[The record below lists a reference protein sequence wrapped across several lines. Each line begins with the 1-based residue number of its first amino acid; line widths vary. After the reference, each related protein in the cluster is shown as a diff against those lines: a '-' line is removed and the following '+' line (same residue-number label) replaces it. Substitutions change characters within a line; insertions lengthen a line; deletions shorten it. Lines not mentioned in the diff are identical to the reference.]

1 MSIPSRPWKD
11 DEAMVGYARERRH
24 QIFFEVPLTQRWIYR
39 TPALATLIFDLM
51 SGEQLGDDRYSNT
64 YRPRSPGPRPRSP
77 RGDSYRA
84 RSPPPRRSSPPRRV
98 SPIRR
103 GIASADTY
111 VPGGRSSR
119 PRSRSPA
126 FRRRSRSPR
135 RDDNWR
141 ARPRSPPRRA
151 FSPRRDEPRRD
162 EPRRDDYRARSPP
175 PRRDRDQYDSYTRSP
190 RPRERSPPPRERDV
204 SPARSRGMRSPV
216 RSSRYEEPRSR
227 VNSPPP
233 RRYSPL
239 RDTRDTR
246 DYRRRSPSPRRD
258 RPDPYTADT
267 WRSRRS
273 PSPARPT
280 YASNDASGRDSAA
293 TSRRSSPPPIHPS
306 RAALVEDRPA
316 REPVS
321 APRSPFRERLPDRG
335 RDYSRERE
343 RSPPRRRES
352 PPTGPRGDRDFAP
365 PTGPSSSSY
374 RNGDSNFARA
384 PPTGPSSRSYPSPAI
399 SPPAG
404 PSSLASQPPAFP
416 RGNNPVLAAPTR
428 PRGGGRGGFGGYEG
442 RGDFSG
448 PSSRRGSWGAGPRGG
463 GYYGGAP
470 SGPRGSSSG
479 PGGAAPFAPSFR
491 GSNNSTAT
499 TYPRTMRFRDHLSD
513 LPKEIPGGQRAP
525 ELYDKSKILK
535 LEAEAQK
542 LREMIDKKE
551 DAKRQK
557 LREWDSLE
565 REAETAQLRVDLAEG
580 SLRNINGEAD
590 VSDAF

>member
-1 MSIPSRPWKD
+1 MDRD
-11 DEAMVGYARERRH
+11 RERDRD
-24 QIFFEVPLTQRWIYR
+24 RR
-39 TPALATLIFDLM
+39 
-51 SGEQLGDDRYSNT
+51 DDRYSNT

-77 RGDSYRA
+77 PRGDSYRA
-84 RSPPPRRSSPPRRV
+84 RSPPPRRGSPPPRRG

-151 FSPRRDEPRRD
+151 FSPRRDDYRSERVRSPPRRD
-162 EPRRDDYRARSPP
+162 
-175 PRRDRDQYDSYTRSP
+175 RDRDQYDSYTRSP
-190 RPRERSPPPRERDV
+190 RPRERSPLPRERDV
-204 SPARSRGMRSPV
+204 SPARSRGVRSPV
-216 RSSRYEEPRSR
+216 RPSRYEEPRSR
-227 VNSPPP
+227 VNSPP
-233 RRYSPL
+233 RRYSPV
-239 RDTRDTR
+239 R
-246 DYRRRSPSPRRD
+246 DYRRRSPSPRRE
-258 RPDPYTADT
+258 RVDPYTADT

-273 PSPARPT
+273 PSPIRPI
-280 YASNDASGRDSAA
+280 YPSNEASGRDSAA

-306 RAALVEDRPA
+306 RAALVEERPA
-316 REPVS
+316 REPAS
-321 APRSPFRERLPDRG
+321 APRSPYRERIPDRS
-335 RDYSRERE
+335 RDFSRERE
-343 RSPPRRRES
+343 RSPPRRRDS
-352 PPTGPRGDRDFAP
+352 PPTGPRVDRDFAP

-374 RNGDSNFARA
+374 RNGDNNFARA

-404 PSSLASQPPAFP
+404 PSNSTPQPPTFS

-428 PRGGGRGGFGGYEG
+428 PRGGGRGFGGYEG

-448 PSSRRGSWGAGPRGG
+448 PPSRRGSWVAGPRGG
-463 GYYGGAP
+463 YYGGTP

-479 PGGAAPFAPSFR
+479 PGGPAPFAASFR

-499 TYPRTMRFRDHLSD
+499 TYPRTMRFRDHLAD
-513 LPKEIPGGQRAP
+513 LPKEIPGGQKAP
-525 ELYDKSKILK
+525 EMYDKSKILK

-542 LREMIDKKE
+542 LREMIDRKE

-557 LREWDSLE
+557 LKEWDSLE
-565 REAETAQLRVDLAEG
+565 REAETAQLRVDLAES
-580 SLRNINGEAD
+580 SLKGLNGEAD